1 MKYVDTI
8 GQILVDFV
16 SRSDV
21 PRREPSGGGVKLAAI
36 IYYDK
41 YLDGEEVVV
50 LPTVADDAR
59 EIQELLEEKFKY
71 QLLSEDPNPNVLQS
85 CQEKQLQNERNLVKT
100 FELRLKKWKNGVD
113 IGTIVD
119 TFLIYFHGHGTEVL
133 KNPCLLT
140 RKWTAIPV
148 DELVNLVTEVINPIH
163 YCLVLDCCSNYKAD
177 TKAIKRLEEAIKTRA
192 KDFGD
197 RLITVSAAPSGHTAM
212 ALKGKTLTAALV
224 VVLKESLDQ
233 GIRGIPLQELE
244 WRLRQEQEKAG
255 SSNLPTVLLPSKL
268 SGKVFPL

>member
-1 MKYVDTI
+1 M
-8 GQILVDFV
+8 
-16 SRSDV
+16 
-21 PRREPSGGGVKLAAI
+21 KLAAI

-41 YLDGEEVVV
+41 YLKGEEVVV

-59 EIQELLEEKFKY
+59 EIQELLEKNFKF
-71 QLLSEDPNPNVLQS
+71 QLLSEDPNPDVLQD
-85 CQEKQLQNERNLVKT
+85 CEEKQLQNEGRLVKT
-100 FELRLKKWKNGVD
+100 FEIRLRKWKERVD

-119 TFLIYFHGHGTEVL
+119 TFLIYYHGHGTQVL
-133 KNPCLLT
+133 KNHCLLT

-163 YCLVLDCCSNYKAD
+163 YCLVLDCCSNYNAD
-177 TKAIKRLEEAIKTRA
+177 DKAIKRLNAAIRTRA

-197 RLITVSAAPSGHTAM
+197 RIVTVSASPSGHTAT
-212 ALKGKTLTAALV
+212 ALKGQTLTSALV
-224 VVLKESLDQ
+224 SILKTSLEQ
-233 GIRGIPLQELE
+233 EIPGIPLQELE

>member
-1 MKYVDTI
+1 M
-8 GQILVDFV
+8 
-16 SRSDV
+16 
-21 PRREPSGGGVKLAAI
+21 KLAAI
-36 IYYDK
+36 IYYDI
-41 YLDGEEVVV
+41 YLDGEDVVV

-85 CQEKQLQNERNLVKT
+85 CQEKQLQNERYLVNT
-100 FELRLKKWKNGVD
+100 FALRLNKWKESVD

-119 TFLIYFHGHGTEVL
+119 TFLIYFHGHGTAVL

-163 YCLVLDCCSNYKAD
+163 YCLVLDCCSNYEAD

-255 SSNLPTVLLPSKL
+255 SSNFPTVLLPSKL
-268 SGKVFPL
+268 SGKDFPL

>member
-1 MKYVDTI
+1 M
-8 GQILVDFV
+8 
-16 SRSDV
+16 
-21 PRREPSGGGVKLAAI
+21 AAI

-100 FELRLKKWKNGVD
+100 FALRLNKWKESVE

-119 TFLIYFHGHGTEVL
+119 TFLIYYHGHGVEVL

-163 YCLVLDCCSNYKAD
+163 YCLVLDCCSNNYKPD
-177 TKAIKRLEEAIKTRA
+177 EKANKRLDKANKTRA
-192 KDFGD
+192 KDFRD
-197 RLITVSAAPSGHTAM
+197 RLITVSAAPSGHKAT
-212 ALKGKTLTAALV
+212 ALKGKTLSAAIV
-224 VVLKESLDQ
+224 AVLKENLDQ
-233 GIRGIPLQELE
+233 EVRGIPLQELE
-244 WRLRQEQEKAG
+244 GRLRREQEKTG
-255 SSNLPTVLLPSKL
+255 SSNLPNVQLPNTL
-268 SGKVFPL
+268 SGKFFPL